1 MEFNQIKNLVEKYFE
16 GETSIQ
22 EEQQL
27 RTYFAGSDIHKE
39 LAAYTPIFD
48 TFKVD
53 AEAKLSENFNSN
65 LQSIIID
72 DVMVSFF
79 EGETSVEDEQILK
92 GYFSGNEIA
101 EKHKSY
107 IPYFTYTTQEAIPK
121 LSSEFDSNFQFKL
134 VDSLLEDYFEGNTS
148 LEDEKTLKEYFQSN
162 KIAERH
168 ESYKSLFEF
177 YDAESQLVLNSDFN
191 KKLEARLNEPK
202 VIPIN
207 RNQKEETKVRRMT
220 PMWRVASIAA
230 MVALAIGGFWLVD
243 LPNGENATMPVAAA
257 PKTIDWS
264 KYEPKDAKTAWA
276 ETRDALNLVSDNLD
290 EGTQQALKGFSK
302 IKAAN
307 KAVGIN

>member
-1 MEFNQIKNLVEKYFE
+1 MEFNLVKNLVEKYFE
-16 GETSIQ
+16 GESSIQ

-27 RTYFAGSDIHKE
+27 RTYFAGSDVHKE
-39 LAAYTPIFD
+39 LTVYTPIFN
-48 TFKVD
+48 TFKAD
-53 AEAKLSENFNSN
+53 SEAKLSENFNTN

-92 GYFSGNEIA
+92 AYFNSNEIA

-121 LSSEFDSNFQFKL
+121 LSSEFESNFQFKL
-134 VDSLLEDYFEGNTS
+134 VDSLMEDYFEGNTS
-148 LEDEKTLKEYFQSN
+148 LEDEKTLKNYFFGN

-177 YDAESQLVLNSDFN
+177 YDSESQLVLNSDFN

-207 RNQKEETKVRRMT
+207 RKKKEEAKVRRMT
-220 PMWRVASIAA
+220 PAVWRAAA
-230 MVALAIGGFWLVD
+230 MIALAIGGFWLLD
-243 LPNGENATMPVAAA
+243 LPNSNPGGTMPVAAA
-257 PKTIDWS
+257 STIDWS
-264 KYEPKDAKTAWA
+264 KYEPKDAKTALA
-276 ETRDALNLVSDNLD
+276 ETKAALALVSRKMK
-290 EGTQQALKGFSK
+290 EGEEQTLKGFRK